1 VVAIEVERLV
11 DSNDLVALSAMLA
24 RAFQNDPPLV
34 WAAPD
39 PVLRRR
45 HLPRYFEIQLRH
57 LYLPKGSV
65 FVTSDRAA
73 CALWAPPDRW
83 RTSTMA
89 SLPLFPV
96 MARACRTKVGRAL
109 RMLSLIERKHA
120 EIDTPHY
127 YLGFLGADPDA
138 QGRGRGSALLDDM
151 VQRCEIEGVGAY
163 LESSTERNRVL
174 YSRFGFEVVEELHWP
189 GGGPPFWRMWRPEP

>member
-1 VVAIEVERLV
+1 VTVTVERLV
-11 DSNDLVALSAMLA
+11 DSNDLVALSAMLG

-39 PVLRRR
+39 PALRRR
-45 HLPRYFEIQLRH
+45 HLPRYFEVQLRH
-57 LYLPKGSV
+57 LYLLKGSV

-73 CALWAPPDRW
+73 CALWSPPDLW
-83 RTSTMA
+83 RNSTMA

-96 MARACRTKVGRAL
+96 MARACRTKIGCAL
-109 RMLSLIERKHA
+109 RMMTLIERKHA
-120 EIDTPHY
+120 EIETPHY
-127 YLGFLGADPDA
+127 YLAFLGADPDA

-151 VQRCEIEGVGAY
+151 VQRCETEGVGAY

-174 YSRFGFEVVEELHWP
+174 YSRFGFEVIEELNWP